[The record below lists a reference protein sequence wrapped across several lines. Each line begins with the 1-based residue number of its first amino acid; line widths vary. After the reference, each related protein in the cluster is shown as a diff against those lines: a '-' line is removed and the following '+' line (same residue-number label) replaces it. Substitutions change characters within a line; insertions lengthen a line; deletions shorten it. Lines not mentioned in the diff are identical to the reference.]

1 MWKNILSKL
10 STIFLIFIAFSSY
23 TQPTALTLSE
33 CNNIT
38 ADLNST
44 APAEVDQSTIYTGSE
59 CITRNNDSEVRLS
72 YEMELI
78 DGWILTP
85 EAIKNILLPDLIT
98 FWCTNPDQKLFLDR
112 VGLVLYRYNYSDG
125 THIGEAEISVNDC

>member
-44 APAEVDQSTIYTGSE
+44 APAEEDQS
-59 CITRNNDSEVRLS
+59 
-72 YEMELI
+72 
-78 DGWILTP
+78 
-85 EAIKNILLPDLIT
+85 ALLETMI
-98 FWCTNPDQKLFLDR
+98 QK
-112 VGLVLYRYNYSDG
+112 SDY
-125 THIGEAEISVNDC
+125 HMKWS